1 MKAYFT
7 VEAAYV
13 LPMMLGVYVFL
24 IYGMFYRYD
33 RCLLEQ
39 DTALMVMEESES
51 LSGRSA
57 DRYLAFQWKERD
69 VSLQMDTL
77 TAAAAGRV
85 VVPFGNMEKW
95 AEEQGWQL
103 EVTFKKWEIEPT
115 SWIRLYQ
122 KVKKGI
128 EDASE

>member
-7 VEAAYV
+7 VEAACV

-24 IYGMFYRYD
+24 IYGIFYRYD

-39 DTALMVMEESES
+39 DTALMVMEESEN

-69 VSLQMDTL
+69 VSLQMGTL